1 MRIFDSGSV
10 LMRTYLHLSYAL
22 SMTMLALIARQ
33 TVDVV
38 YGYADSL
45 NLLSSSASLLERC
58 WCPQCC
64 ICICRR

>member
-38 YGYADSL
+38 YVGFYVVGGFQAG
-45 NLLSSSASLLERC
+45 EF
-58 WCPQCC
+58 
-64 ICICRR
+64 